1 MIVGM
6 KIRIAMALAA
16 AVTLLSPVLAL
27 ADDSDLVLPDGRVAM
42 YRDQLALPPSGTELM
57 WFIFIVVAIISM
69 AVLFKSAH
77 RSHLD

>member
-1 MIVGM
+1 MIVNM

-27 ADDSDLVLPDGRVAM
+27 ADDNDLVLPDGRIAM
-42 YRDQLALPPSGTELM
+42 YHDQLGLPPSGTQLM
-57 WFIFIVVAIISM
+57 WFIFIVVAIISL